1 MSKRLDWSKVKW
13 RNRGVRVYGPGGRER
28 DRRRAHRGVSH
39 EQLHDMRGLYIR
51 LWLTKQDV
59 APAYRA
65 TLEAAPRMS
74 RLDAGRAICE
84 MRVEVMRAT

>member
-13 RNRGVRVYGPGGRER
+13 RQRGVRVYGPNGRER

-39 EQLHDMRGLYIR
+39 EQLHEMRELYIR
-51 LWLTKQDV
+51 LWLTKRDV

-65 TLEAAPRMS
+65 TMVAARRMS
-74 RLDAGRAICE
+74 RLDAGRVLCE
-84 MRVEVMRAT
+84 MRVEVRRA